1 VEKNLLEFS
10 REIAAGM
17 VIDDAWLYTSQVH
30 QKSSHDPQE
39 YLSSLGVVHR
49 DLACRNILVG
59 EKKNLKISDF
69 GMSRFVEPNEVY
81 INTSH
86 GLLPLRWMSVE
97 SLFQNKFTS
106 ASDVWSYGVV
116 LWEICTLGELRPQTM
131 SLVPFQNPFCTLEW
145 KN

>member
-1 VEKNLLEFS
+1 
-10 REIAAGM
+10 
-17 VIDDAWLYTSQVH
+17 
-30 QKSSHDPQE
+30 
-39 YLSSLGVVHR
+39 
-49 DLACRNILVG
+49 VG